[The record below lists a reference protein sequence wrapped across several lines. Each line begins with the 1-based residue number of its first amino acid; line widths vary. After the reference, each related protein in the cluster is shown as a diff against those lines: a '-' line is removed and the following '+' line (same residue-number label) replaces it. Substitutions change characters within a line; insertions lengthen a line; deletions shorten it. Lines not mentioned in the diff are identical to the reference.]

1 MESKKDNWE
10 LAKEGLENYVSSAYE
25 LYKYE
30 AIEKTSKFS
39 SSIAASILSYLV
51 LGLSFFFF
59 LTGLAFL
66 IAELT
71 GYFYYGFLFIALL
84 LLIIFF
90 VVRLTKKSVKKQFLD
105 FFIKK
110 FFEK

>member
-1 MESKKDNWE
+1 METNKDNWKM
-10 LAKEGLENYVSSAYE
+10 AKEGLENYMSSAYE

-39 SSIAASILSYLV
+39 SSIATSMLSYIM
-51 LGLSFFFF
+51 LGFSFFFL

-71 GYFYYGFLFIALL
+71 GYFYYGFLTIAAF
-84 LLIIFF
+84 LLIIFL
-90 VVRLTKKSVKKQFLD
+90 VIRLNKTSVKKQFLN
-105 FFIKK
+105 FFIRK